1 MLYIALESFCSGRR
15 AGYNMVARQMI
26 AYVFDD
32 MGQNLA
38 GQQCYF
44 HMITPG
50 VTAEND
56 DQFATS
62 RLIFGE
68 WDRN

>member
-1 MLYIALESFCSGRR
+1 
-15 AGYNMVARQMI
+15 MVARQTI
-26 AYVFDD
+26 EYVFDD
-32 MGQNLA
+32 RGQNLA